1 MKTWMNLFTRRGAL
15 ALAAAAVVAAGFSG
29 DAAAQ
34 KAKPIKVAAIY
45 TVPVEQQWVS
55 RIHKALNAAK
65 DRGDIAYV
73 YSENVANTDYERVM
87 REYAEQGNDLI
98 FGEVFGVEQA
108 ARKVATDYPNV
119 AFVMGSSFQPQ
130 DPNFSVFD
138 NFIHEP
144 SYLTGMIAGGT
155 TKSNVIGMVGGYAI
169 PEVNR
174 LMNAFMAGALSVNPD
189 AKFLVTFIGSWYD
202 PPKAKEAAFAMIDAG
217 ADIMYA
223 ERFGVSDAAKERGVK
238 AIGNVIDTSAD
249 YPGTI
254 LASALWHMEPSVDK
268 AVGVVID
275 GSYKAED
282 YGKYSYMGA
291 GGGSFVAD
299 ESLVSADL
307 LAKVKAKEADIKSGA
322 FVVEVNDNEPKSTK

>member
-1 MKTWMNLFTRRGAL
+1 
-15 ALAAAAVVAAGFSG
+15 
-29 DAAAQ
+29 
-34 KAKPIKVAAIY
+34 
-45 TVPVEQQWVS
+45 
-55 RIHKALNAAK
+55 
-65 DRGDIAYV
+65 
-73 YSENVANTDYERVM
+73 M

-98 FGEVFGVEQA
+98 IGEVFGVEQRGARGGRGLSRGRLPDGLVLPA
-108 ARKVATDYPNV
+108 AR
-119 AFVMGSSFQPQ
+119 S
-130 DPNFSVFD
+130 PNFSVFD

-189 AKFLVTFIGSWYD
+189 VKFLVTFISSWYD

-217 ADIMYA
+217 ADVMYA

-254 LASALWHMEPSVDK
+254 LASALWHMEPSVDT
-268 AVGVVID
+268 AIAAVID
-275 GSYKAED
+275 GSYAPAD
-282 YGKYSYMGA
+282 YGKYSYMGDGRRLVRGRRGA
-291 GGGSFVAD
+291 GRPGAPREGQGQGSRDQGRHLHRRGQRRRAEVDDVRAATGPRGTTRGPDRRRSGGPACAFSSSTAPVRRTPTTAASHSFAGCG
-299 ESLVSADL
+299 L
-307 LAKVKAKEADIKSGA
+307 LAARDGRRCSHHAR
-322 FVVEVNDNEPKSTK
+322 P